1 MGQHVWL
8 LLATIITELLVIIKW
23 SRGLFTEP
31 MPGYI
36 KVFLSTLAVLLVA
49 YPAGKVSAPLI
60 GSEFQS
66 NGIISSEYRRR
77 DAISYDTN
85 VKVSRPNNFNHVKTP
100 HPITIFGV

>member
-49 YPAGKVSAPLI
+49 YPAGKVSVPLI
-60 GSEFQS
+60 GGEFQS
-66 NGIISSEYRRR
+66 NR
-77 DAISYDTN
+77 D
-85 VKVSRPNNFNHVKTP
+85 H
-100 HPITIFGV
+100 